1 MTQMIFV
8 NLPVKDLAKTTAF
21 YEGLGLVK
29 NLQFSDDNASSLVL
43 SDTIV
48 FMLLSQEYF
57 KSFLVKEPGDPTS
70 STSSLFAISRES
82 REEVDAFAEKALATG
97 ATAVKEPQD
106 YGFMY
111 QRSFIDPDGQHIEV
125 MWMDPATVQG

>member
-8 NLPVKDLAKTTAF
+8 NMPVKDLATTTAF

-57 KSFLVKEPGDPTS
+57 KSFLVKEAGDPTS

-82 REEVDAFAEKALATG
+82 RKDVDAFADKALATG
-97 ATAVKEPQD
+97 ATAAKDPQD

-125 MWMDPATVQG
+125 MWMDPATVH